1 MLYQLSYAHRRRMKL
16 AYDRFGMRGSGSDTE
31 GITSQRT

>member
-1 MLYQLSYAHRRRMKL
+1 MKL